1 MMKMKKVNTEII
13 PVIHMINENQVLTNV
28 ETCLSCGIEKV
39 FIINHQT
46 TSEEL
51 IKCAKRVKDTYP
63 TLWVGINMLDKYV
76 EDAILY
82 EFDFDGLWCD
92 QSIKLEDY
100 KYRKFKGM
108 LFTGLAFKYQPQPKD
123 IELACKE
130 SILTSDVSTTSGP
143 GTGKAADINKIL
155 ELRNHLVE
163 HPMAIASGVSVDNI
177 ENYKGV
183 VDYLLVASSI
193 TSASE
198 IIYKD
203 KLLELLEYVI

>member
-1 MMKMKKVNTEII
+1 MTTNKIITELI

-28 ETCLSCGIEKV
+28 KTCLSCGVEKV
-39 FIINHQT
+39 FIINHQSS
-46 TSEEL
+46 SEEL
-51 IKCAKRVKDTYP
+51 IRCAKRVKETYP
-63 TLWVGINMLDKYV
+63 KLWVGINMLDKFI

-82 EFDFDGLWCD
+82 EFGFDGLWCD

-100 KYRKFKGM
+100 KHRKFEGM

-143 GTGKAADINKIL
+143 GTGRAANIAKIL
-155 ELRNHLVE
+155 ELREHLGD
-163 HPMAIASGVSVDNI
+163 HPMAIASGVSVDNVDL
-177 ENYKGV
+177 YKGIV
-183 VDYLLVASSI
+183 NYLLVASSI

-198 IIYKD
+198 VIYKD
-203 KLLELLEYVI
+203 KLLELQSMLM